1 MAVFRVQKTQNYTI
15 MSNHHL
21 RNKALSLKA
30 KGLLSLMLS
39 LPEDWDYTTRGLASI
54 CKEGVDSV
62 CATVRELEAAGYIIR
77 RRIRDKNGQMRG
89 MEYTVL
95 EQPQP
100 PEQDKPSCA
109 QPKQAKPNPNL
120 HRIRAVT
127 DLTEDVLAGML
138 GGYVES
144 YNNLDQEGRAWIS
157 EDAIA
162 CENAVVCGDA
172 VLTDHAV
179 ARGNAYVGN
188 NAMMTGH
195 AIAQDDA
202 AICGGLLTGK
212 SCVCGYAV
220 IRQDEQTL
228 CAPIID
234 GSARV
239 YGEISGN
246 VVCRGDAVVLPG
258 TKLDNRT
265 QDCFVLEDDRVSVQ
279 TASRTPPPK
288 EPRTHDFER

>member
-1 MAVFRVQKTQNYTI
+1 MKKYEITDIA
-15 MSNHHL
+15 H
-21 RNKALSLKA
+21 
-30 KGLLSLMLS
+30 
-39 LPEDWDYTTRGLASI
+39 PD
-54 CKEGVDSV
+54 
-62 CATVRELEAAGYIIR
+62 
-77 RRIRDKNGQMRG
+77 
-89 MEYTVL
+89 
-95 EQPQP
+95 
-100 PEQDKPSCA
+100 
-109 QPKQAKPNPNL
+109 NPNL

-144 YNNLDQEGRAWIS
+144 CDNLDQEGRAWIS

-179 ARGNAYVGN
+179 ARGNAYVGK
-188 NAMMTGH
+188 NATVMGDATV
-195 AIAQDDA
+195 QDDA
-202 AICGGLLTGK
+202 IVCGGAIMGK

-234 GSARV
+234 GSARI

-246 VVCRGDAVVLPG
+246 VVCRGNAVVLPG

-265 QDCFVLEDDRVSVQ
+265 QDCFVLEDDRVSV
-279 TASRTPPPK
+279 
-288 EPRTHDFER
+288 

>member
-1 MAVFRVQKTQNYTI
+1 MKKYEITDIA
-15 MSNHHL
+15 H
-21 RNKALSLKA
+21 
-30 KGLLSLMLS
+30 
-39 LPEDWDYTTRGLASI
+39 PD
-54 CKEGVDSV
+54 
-62 CATVRELEAAGYIIR
+62 
-77 RRIRDKNGQMRG
+77 
-89 MEYTVL
+89 
-95 EQPQP
+95 
-100 PEQDKPSCA
+100 
-109 QPKQAKPNPNL
+109 NPNL

-127 DLTEDVLAGML
+127 DLTEDVLAGTL

-179 ARGNAYVGN
+179 AKGCAYVGN
-188 NAMMTGH
+188 SAMMTGH

-246 VVCRGDAVVLPG
+246 VVCRGNAVVLPG

-288 EPRTHDFER
+288 EACTHDFER

>member
-1 MAVFRVQKTQNYTI
+1 MKKYEITDIV
-15 MSNHHL
+15 H
-21 RNKALSLKA
+21 
-30 KGLLSLMLS
+30 
-39 LPEDWDYTTRGLASI
+39 P
-54 CKEGVDSV
+54 DS
-62 CATVRELEAAGYIIR
+62 
-77 RRIRDKNGQMRG
+77 
-89 MEYTVL
+89 
-95 EQPQP
+95 
-100 PEQDKPSCA
+100 
-109 QPKQAKPNPNL
+109 PNL

-144 YNNLDQEGRAWIS
+144 RDNLDQEGLAWIS

-172 VLTDHAV
+172 VLADHAV
-179 ARGNAYVGN
+179 AKGCAYVGN
-188 NAMMTGH
+188 NAMMTDH

-228 CAPIID
+228 CAPTID
-234 GSARV
+234 GNTRI

-246 VVCRGDAVVLPG
+246 VVCRGNAVVLPG

-265 QDCFVLEDDRVSVQ
+265 QDCFVLEDDRISVEL
-279 TASRTPPPK
+279 SKRTPPPK

>member
-1 MAVFRVQKTQNYTI
+1 MKKYEITDIV
-15 MSNHHL
+15 H
-21 RNKALSLKA
+21 
-30 KGLLSLMLS
+30 
-39 LPEDWDYTTRGLASI
+39 PD
-54 CKEGVDSV
+54 
-62 CATVRELEAAGYIIR
+62 
-77 RRIRDKNGQMRG
+77 
-89 MEYTVL
+89 
-95 EQPQP
+95 
-100 PEQDKPSCA
+100 
-109 QPKQAKPNPNL
+109 NPNL

-127 DLTEDVLAGML
+127 NLTEEVLKGML

-144 YNNLDQEGRAWIS
+144 CDNLDQDGRAWIS

-179 ARGNAYVGN
+179 AKGCAYVGN
-188 NAMMTGH
+188 SAMMTGH

-234 GSARV
+234 GSARI

-246 VVCRGDAVVLPG
+246 VVCRGNAVVLPG

-288 EPRTHDFER
+288 EACTHDFER

>member
-1 MAVFRVQKTQNYTI
+1 MKKYEITDIA
-15 MSNHHL
+15 H
-21 RNKALSLKA
+21 
-30 KGLLSLMLS
+30 
-39 LPEDWDYTTRGLASI
+39 PD
-54 CKEGVDSV
+54 
-62 CATVRELEAAGYIIR
+62 
-77 RRIRDKNGQMRG
+77 
-89 MEYTVL
+89 
-95 EQPQP
+95 
-100 PEQDKPSCA
+100 
-109 QPKQAKPNPNL
+109 NPNL
-120 HRIRAVT
+120 HRIRALT

-144 YNNLDQEGRAWIS
+144 CDNLDQAGRAWIS
-157 EDAIA
+157 DDAIA

-179 ARGNAYVGN
+179 ARGDAYVGN
-188 NAMMTGH
+188 NAMMTDH

-202 AICGGLLTGK
+202 AICGGLLTGE

-234 GSARV
+234 GSARA

-246 VVCRGDAVVLPG
+246 VVCRGNAVVLPG

-288 EPRTHDFER
+288 ESHTHDFER

>member
-1 MAVFRVQKTQNYTI
+1 MKKYEITDIA
-15 MSNHHL
+15 H
-21 RNKALSLKA
+21 
-30 KGLLSLMLS
+30 
-39 LPEDWDYTTRGLASI
+39 PD
-54 CKEGVDSV
+54 
-62 CATVRELEAAGYIIR
+62 
-77 RRIRDKNGQMRG
+77 
-89 MEYTVL
+89 
-95 EQPQP
+95 
-100 PEQDKPSCA
+100 
-109 QPKQAKPNPNL
+109 NPNL
-120 HRIRAVT
+120 HRIRALT

-144 YNNLDQEGRAWIS
+144 YDNLDQEGRAWIS

-172 VLTDHAV
+172 VLADHAV
-179 ARGNAYVGN
+179 AKGCAYVGN
-188 NAMMTGH
+188 NAMMTDH

-202 AICGGLLTGK
+202 AICGGLLTGE
-212 SCVCGYAV
+212 SSVCGYAV

-234 GSARV
+234 GSARI

-246 VVCRGDAVVLPG
+246 VVCRGNAVVLPG

-288 EPRTHDFER
+288 ESHTHDFER

>member
-109 QPKQAKPNPNL
+109 QPKQAKPKREKPVQANAL
-120 HRIRAVT
+120 
-127 DLTEDVLAGML
+127 
-138 GGYVES
+138 
-144 YNNLDQEGRAWIS
+144 LDQDVPVLMTNFPTILNRLTGMFS
-157 EDAIA
+157 EDRSEFIA
-162 CENAVVCGDA
+162 SFDEYDLLIIDDLGVERSTEYAMEQMFFVIDSRYRSRRPMIITTNLKLSELKNPPDLA
-172 VLTDHAV
+172 HA
-179 ARGNAYVGN
+179 RIYDR
-188 NAMMTGH
+188 
-195 AIAQDDA
+195 I
-202 AICGGLLTGK
+202 LE
-212 SCVCGYAV
+212 
-220 IRQDEQTL
+220 R
-228 CAPIID
+228 CAPILFD
-234 GSARV
+234 GKNFREENAGVTRQAAKDIVNS
-239 YGEISGN
+239 
-246 VVCRGDAVVLPG
+246 
-258 TKLDNRT
+258 K
-265 QDCFVLEDDRVSVQ
+265 
-279 TASRTPPPK
+279 
-288 EPRTHDFER
+288 HD

>member
-1 MAVFRVQKTQNYTI
+1 MKKYEITDIV
-15 MSNHHL
+15 H
-21 RNKALSLKA
+21 
-30 KGLLSLMLS
+30 
-39 LPEDWDYTTRGLASI
+39 PD
-54 CKEGVDSV
+54 
-62 CATVRELEAAGYIIR
+62 
-77 RRIRDKNGQMRG
+77 
-89 MEYTVL
+89 
-95 EQPQP
+95 
-100 PEQDKPSCA
+100 
-109 QPKQAKPNPNL
+109 NPNL
-120 HRIRAVT
+120 HRIRAVM

-144 YNNLDQEGRAWIS
+144 CDNLDQEGRAWIS

-179 ARGNAYVGN
+179 AKGCAYVGK

-246 VVCRGDAVVLPG
+246 VVCRGNAVVLPG

-265 QDCFVLEDDRVSVQ
+265 QDCFVLEDDRVSVR
-279 TASRTPPPK
+279 TASRTPLPK
-288 EPRTHDFER
+288 EACTHDFER

>member
-1 MAVFRVQKTQNYTI
+1 
-15 MSNHHL
+15 
-21 RNKALSLKA
+21 
-30 KGLLSLMLS
+30 
-39 LPEDWDYTTRGLASI
+39 
-54 CKEGVDSV
+54 
-62 CATVRELEAAGYIIR
+62 
-77 RRIRDKNGQMRG
+77 MR
-89 MEYTVL
+89 MKKYEITDIAH
-95 EQPQP
+95 P
-100 PEQDKPSCA
+100 DN
-109 QPKQAKPNPNL
+109 PKL
-120 HRIRAVT
+120 HRIRALT
-127 DLTEDVLAGML
+127 DVGTDVHKGDLGGFVETED
-138 GGYVES
+138 
-144 YNNLDQEGRAWIS
+144 NLDQEGRAWIS

-172 VLTDHAV
+172 ILTDHAV
-179 ARGNAYVGN
+179 AKGNAYVGK
-188 NAMMTGH
+188 NATVMGDATV
-195 AIAQDDA
+195 QDDA
-202 AICGGLLTGK
+202 IVCGGLLTGK

-246 VVCRGDAVVLPG
+246 VVCRGNAVVLPG

-288 EPRTHDFER
+288 ELCTHDFER

>member
-1 MAVFRVQKTQNYTI
+1 MKKYEITDIAHPDN
-15 MSNHHL
+15 L
-21 RNKALSLKA
+21 
-30 KGLLSLMLS
+30 
-39 LPEDWDYTTRGLASI
+39 
-54 CKEGVDSV
+54 
-62 CATVRELEAAGYIIR
+62 
-77 RRIRDKNGQMRG
+77 
-89 MEYTVL
+89 
-95 EQPQP
+95 
-100 PEQDKPSCA
+100 
-109 QPKQAKPNPNL
+109 NL

-127 DLTEDVLAGML
+127 DLNEDVLAGML

-144 YNNLDQEGRAWIS
+144 YDNLDQEGYAWIS
-157 EDAIA
+157 ADAIA

-179 ARGNAYVGN
+179 ARGNAYVGK

-202 AICGGLLTGK
+202 AICGGLLTGE

-234 GSARV
+234 GSASV

-246 VVCRGDAVVLPG
+246 VLCRGNAVVLPG

>member
-1 MAVFRVQKTQNYTI
+1 MKKYEITDIA
-15 MSNHHL
+15 H
-21 RNKALSLKA
+21 
-30 KGLLSLMLS
+30 
-39 LPEDWDYTTRGLASI
+39 PD
-54 CKEGVDSV
+54 
-62 CATVRELEAAGYIIR
+62 
-77 RRIRDKNGQMRG
+77 
-89 MEYTVL
+89 
-95 EQPQP
+95 
-100 PEQDKPSCA
+100 
-109 QPKQAKPNPNL
+109 NPNL

-127 DLTEDVLAGML
+127 DLTEDVLAGTL

-179 ARGNAYVGN
+179 AKGCAYVGN
-188 NAMMTGH
+188 SAMMTGH

-246 VVCRGDAVVLPG
+246 VVCRGNAVVLPG

-288 EPRTHDFER
+288 EPHTYDFER